1 MRLAYNSQILSKFA
15 ENYWKTMRKSVLY
28 GWVTLM
34 LCASACTHHYQVTSI
49 TRSRTMVD
57 GRYDAAVAAN
67 SEVATFMDS
76 FKAQVDQDMS
86 PVVGRTADYLD
97 VYRPESPMSNLL
109 PDILVWA
116 GQFYNEQP
124 DFGVYN
130 TGGIRAAL
138 PAGDITVGDV
148 VDVAPFENKVCF
160 LTLSGDKVMELMRQ
174 IVGRGG
180 EGISREVRIVAKADK
195 EGKNMTLQSA
205 TIKGEPIDP
214 QRSYRIATI
223 DYVAHGNDKMT
234 AFKAGTDINMPGR
247 EEDLNREVIMRY
259 FREMAAQ
266 GKAVEATVDGRFT
279 IVTED

>member
-1 MRLAYNSQILSKFA
+1 MRNRIFYLWAVMALS
-15 ENYWKTMRKSVLY
+15 TVS
-28 GWVTLM
+28 
-34 LCASACTHHYQVTSI
+34 CTKHYQVTSI
-49 TRSRTMVD
+49 TRTRTMID
-57 GRYDAAVAAN
+57 SRYDAAVAAN
-67 SEVATFMDS
+67 SEVVAFMTP
-76 FKAQVDQDMS
+76 FKAKVDADMS
-86 PVVGRTADYLD
+86 PVVGRTAEYMD

-116 GQFYNEQP
+116 GQFYGEKP

-130 TGGIRAAL
+130 IGGIRAAL

-160 LTLSGDKVMELMRQ
+160 LTLTGDKVMELIHQM
-174 IVGRGG
+174 VSRGG
-180 EGISREVRIVAKADK
+180 EGISREVRIVAKGDK
-195 EGKNMTLQSA
+195 EGKHLTLQSA

-223 DYVAHGNDKMT
+223 DYVAHGNDNMT
-234 AFKAGTDINMPGR
+234 AFKAGTDVNMPGR
-247 EEDLNREVIMRY
+247 DEDLNREVIMRY

-266 GKAVEATVDGRFT
+266 GKTVEAAVDGRFT